1 MTKGELAEAVA
12 AAAPD
17 DFNRAQAG
25 KAVDAVLSA
34 IKAELVE
41 GGKVSLAGFGNFEV
55 RHRPARTARNPQ
67 TGEAVA
73 VAARKAPAFKPSKTL
88 KDAVNN

>member
-1 MTKGELAEAVA
+1 MNKGELAEAVA
-12 AAAPD
+12 EATD
-17 DFNRAQAG
+17 STRAEAG
-25 KAVDAVLSA
+25 RAVDAVLGA
-34 IKAELVE
+34 IRSELE
-41 GGKVSLAGFGNFEV
+41 SGGKVSLAGFGNFEV